1 MRNLT
6 ERIPV
11 AGLTERYAESVVL
24 MKHYFQWPNLPA
36 VRHKNVNAA
45 RPRKHTLS
53 ESVHAHI
60 VERNALDIQLY
71 EFAEQRLQ
79 EQITA
84 APQTFSDD
92 LANLGFVPPMIG

>member
-6 ERIPV
+6 ARFVV

-24 MKHYFQWPNLPA
+24 MKHHFQWPNLPA
-36 VRHKNVNAA
+36 VRNKNVNAA

-53 ESVHAHI
+53 EIAHALI
-60 VERNALDIQLY
+60 VERNAFDIQLY
-71 EFAEQRLQ
+71 EFAKQRLE

-84 APQTFSDD
+84 APQSCTND
-92 LANLGFVPPMIG
+92 LASLGFAPRRR